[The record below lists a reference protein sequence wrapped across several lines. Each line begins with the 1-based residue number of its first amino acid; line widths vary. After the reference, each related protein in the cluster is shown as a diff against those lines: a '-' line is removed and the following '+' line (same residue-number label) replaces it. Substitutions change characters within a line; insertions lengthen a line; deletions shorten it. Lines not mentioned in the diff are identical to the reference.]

1 MVGGAGGSSQQM
13 GFDGNDCIFRKVNKH
28 SEVPLKP

>member
-13 GFDGNDCIFRKVNKH
+13 EFDGTIAFLEKLTNIRRYH
-28 SEVPLKP
+28 